1 MSTNTDRYLCYYI
14 SIFIE
19 MNFFFFFLRI
29 NEMNLKDLYTHDFDM
44 LIIMGCPGLEPGTSR
59 ME

>member
-1 MSTNTDRYLCYYI
+1 
-14 SIFIE
+14 
-19 MNFFFFFLRI
+19 
-29 NEMNLKDLYTHDFDM
+29 MNLKDLYTHDFDM